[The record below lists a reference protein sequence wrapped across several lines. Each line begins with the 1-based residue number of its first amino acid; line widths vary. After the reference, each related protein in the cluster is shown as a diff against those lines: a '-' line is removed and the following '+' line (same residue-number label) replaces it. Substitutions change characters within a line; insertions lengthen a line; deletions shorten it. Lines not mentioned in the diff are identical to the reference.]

1 MNLIS
6 ITKRRLSLEFNPNN
20 ENFCTGV
27 TFITATNIAPVYY
40 YIILIHLGYKDI
52 YIYIYIYMYYAIYKQ
67 IN

>member
-40 YIILIHLGYKDI
+40 YIILIHLAYKE
-52 YIYIYIYMYYAIYKQ
+52 YIYIYIYK
-67 IN
+67 